1 MSECKASASGK
12 APAHV
17 SYHATALCESD
28 QIGSG
33 TRVWAF
39 AHIMGGARVGA
50 DCNICDHVF
59 IESGAVVGDR
69 VTIKN
74 RAVVF
79 NGVTLEDDVFVGP
92 AVVFTNDREPRSP
105 RMPEAACRY
114 TGRSQWLQPT
124 QVERG
129 AAIGAGAV
137 VLCGIRIGAFATVGA
152 GAVVT
157 HDVPAH
163 ALVMGQ
169 PARPAGWVC
178 VCGSVLNDALKCM
191 QCERVYTR
199 AGDSIR
205 QLESPKPRSSRA
217 HADQRGDAAR

>member
-1 MSECKASASGK
+1 MSTPRRETTPGE
-12 APAHV
+12 PAHV

-33 TRVWAF
+33 TRVWAYT
-39 AHIMGGARVGA
+39 HVMSGARVGA

-59 IESGAVVGDR
+59 IESGAVVGNR

-79 NGVTLEDDVFVGP
+79 DGVTLEDDVFVGP

-124 QVERG
+124 HVERG

-137 VLCGIRIGAFATVGA
+137 ILCGVRIGTFATVGA
-152 GAVVT
+152 GSVVT

-163 ALVMGQ
+163 SLVMGQ

-178 VCGSVLNDALKCM
+178 VCGSVLNDALKCT

-199 AGDSIR
+199 TGDSIH
-205 QLESPKPRSSRA
+205 QLESPNGCSSQA
-217 HADQRGDAAR
+217 PTEPQGDAGR